1 MQDSP
6 APQSS
11 ALRGLTRRGMLR
23 ATVAA
28 GVAAVPIA
36 LGSAPAVSA
45 ATSASTPDGRLTLP
59 PATEEV
65 TRLQVHVPDA
75 ALDDLRRRLADA
87 RFPERELVNDWSQGA
102 PISRVRRLTE
112 YWQHEYDW
120 RRLESKLDGLG
131 QFRTKI
137 DGLGIHFLHV
147 RSRHAGATPLLLTH
161 GWPGSI
167 IEFLGT
173 VGPLTDPTAHGGA
186 KADAFHLVIPSIPGF
201 GFSDRPIE
209 TGWNTVRIAKA
220 WAQLMDR
227 LGYREY
233 LAQGGDWGGGITTQ
247 LGKLRPVGLR
257 GVHLNF
263 PEYVFSPPVEG
274 EPTPAEQ
281 AALAQINYFFTYGA
295 GYHREQSTRP
305 QTIGY
310 ALTDS
315 PVGQAAWIYEKF
327 GEWTD
332 SGYNPEGL
340 LGLDAM
346 LDDISLYWL
355 TGTAAS
361 SARLYWEDYS
371 ATAPPLT
378 ILDLPVG
385 VSVFPKEIVRTP
397 LVWAERAYHDLVYFN
412 DQIPRGGHF
421 AAFEQPQLFA
431 EELRAFAGKL
441 R

>member
-1 MQDSP
+1 MP
-6 APQSS
+6 
-11 ALRGLTRRGMLR
+11 RGLTRRGMLR
-23 ATVAA
+23 TAVAA
-28 GVAAVPIA
+28 GIAAVPVA
-36 LGSAPAVSA
+36 LGTTPAVAA
-45 ATSASTPDGRLTLP
+45 ATGTPDSDLTLP
-59 PATEEV
+59 PATDQV
-65 TRLQVHVPDA
+65 TRFRLHVPDA
-75 ALDDLRRRLADA
+75 ALADLRYRLARA
-87 RFPERELVNDWSQGA
+87 RYPEQELVNDWSQGA
-102 PISRVRRLTE
+102 PISRVRQLAD

-120 RRLESKLDGLG
+120 RRLESELNGLG

-137 DGLGIHFLHV
+137 DGLGVHFLHI
-147 RSRHAGATPLLLTH
+147 RSRHAAARPLLLTH

-167 IEFLGT
+167 IEFLGA
-173 VGPLTDPTAHGGA
+173 VGPLTDPTAHGGTV
-186 KADAFHLVIPSIPGF
+186 ADAFHLVIPSIPGF
-201 GFSDRPIE
+201 GFSDRPTE
-209 TGWNTVRIAKA
+209 AGWNTVRIAKA
-220 WAQLMDR
+220 WTALMDR
-227 LGYREY
+227 LGYTGY

-247 LGKLRPVGLR
+247 LGKLRPAGLL

-263 PEYVFSPPVEG
+263 PEYVFSPPLEG

-281 AALAQINYFFTYGA
+281 TALAQINDFFTYGA

-310 ALTDS
+310 PLIDS

-332 SGYNPEGL
+332 SGYDPETL

-361 SARLYWEDYS
+361 SARIYWEDYS
-371 ATAPPLT
+371 ATAAPLT
-378 ILDLPVG
+378 TLDLPVG

-397 LVWAERAYHDLVYFN
+397 RIWAERAYRDLVYFN
-412 DQIPRGGHF
+412 DQIPKGGHF
-421 AAFEQPQLFA
+421 AAFEQPVLFT
-431 EELRAFAGKL
+431 EEVRAFARQL